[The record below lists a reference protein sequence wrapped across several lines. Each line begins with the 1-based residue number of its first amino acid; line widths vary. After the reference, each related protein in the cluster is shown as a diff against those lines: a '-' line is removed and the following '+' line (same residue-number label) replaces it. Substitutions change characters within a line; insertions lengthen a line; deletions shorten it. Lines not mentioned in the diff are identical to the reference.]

1 MLAGGFWIG
10 MKKNKK
16 QKQLLQK
23 ALEQE
28 KQMHQTAVIKG
39 NQQEESMKSLSE
51 GLMHFLSISI
61 DSIYELGA
69 MRHTVLNKIRSKEI
83 DQLAALFKGDT
94 NLARNQKNL
103 LRRFDIAFTRLYP
116 DFQKQVNAL
125 LKEDCKIETPDNE
138 LLNNELRLLAL
149 LKLGISD
156 SSRIATILDI
166 SVNTVYFYRNRLKN
180 KAVNRDAFEEQVLQ
194 ISL

>member
-16 QKQLLQK
+16 QKQQLQK

-39 NQQEESMKSLSE
+39 NQQEESIKSLSE

-83 DQLAALFKGDT
+83 DQLAALRHCLHPTVSGFSETGKCVAQG
-94 NLARNQKNL
+94 
-103 LRRFDIAFTRLYP
+103 RL
-116 DFQKQVNAL
+116 
-125 LKEDCKIETPDNE
+125 
-138 LLNNELRLLAL
+138 
-149 LKLGISD
+149 
-156 SSRIATILDI
+156 
-166 SVNTVYFYRNRLKN
+166 
-180 KAVNRDAFEEQVLQ
+180 
-194 ISL
+194 